1 MEIDKV
7 PFTRSKM
14 DNILASLAC
23 SDVTGDEYYMLSDLV
38 VQLFWSRLSLLFKL
52 YNYVVHDVVYKLE
65 TISEMWHIFYFN
77 GQ

>member
-1 MEIDKV
+1 M
-7 PFTRSKM
+7 
-14 DNILASLAC
+14 ASLAC